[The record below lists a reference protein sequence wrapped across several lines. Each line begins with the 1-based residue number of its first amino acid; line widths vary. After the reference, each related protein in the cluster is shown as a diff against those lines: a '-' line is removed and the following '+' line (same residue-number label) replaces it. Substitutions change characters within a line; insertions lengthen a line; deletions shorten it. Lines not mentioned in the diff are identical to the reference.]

1 MSVGVT
7 RRIYFH
13 WDGVNL
19 RLIRTEGF
27 TSTTNTAV
35 TTREPDADQVLWGV
49 RVNGERSYD
58 TWVIVNGQPL
68 TVAHPSGVPILCHS
82 MPNDAPIW
90 DQHEQRG
97 GGRSVASFL

>member
-1 MSVGVT
+1 MT

-27 TSTTNTAV
+27 TSSPNTTV
-35 TTREPDADQVLWGV
+35 TVREPDADQVPWGV
-49 RVNGERSYD
+49 WVNGERSPD
-58 TWVIVNGQPL
+58 SWVIVNGQVL
-68 TVAHPSGVPILCHS
+68 TVAHPTGVPILCHS
-82 MPNDAPIW
+82 LSQDAPVW

-97 GGRSVASFL
+97 GGRSVASLL